1 MWQVVI
7 NNNMMPLVDSSKNLL
22 VKLLVKMIQNYCVYR
37 SATHLKL
44 PFRSPN
50 AISLTWGSLR
60 LPMLPKERNTTD
72 DAG

>member
-1 MWQVVI
+1 MMSVV
-7 NNNMMPLVDSSKNLL
+7 NSNKSLS
-22 VKLLVKMIQNYCVYR
+22 VKLLVKMLQNYCVYR
-37 SATHLKL
+37 SITHLKL